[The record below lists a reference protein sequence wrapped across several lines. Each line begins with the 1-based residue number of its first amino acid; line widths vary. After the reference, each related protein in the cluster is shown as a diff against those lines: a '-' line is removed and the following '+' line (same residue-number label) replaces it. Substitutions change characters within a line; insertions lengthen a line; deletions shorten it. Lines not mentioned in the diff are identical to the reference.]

1 MNGSERQHVGNNKGQ
16 NLEQDCE
23 AGNKVILLIP
33 AKY

>member
-23 AGNKVILLIP
+23 AGTKGVQ
-33 AKY
+33 